1 MRKEDKVTII
11 AQLGEYLKQYP
22 HFYLVDVEGMNAAST
37 SSLRRKCFE
46 KGLKMVVVKNTLMIK
61 ALENAEENFDE
72 LKPVMVGTTA
82 LLLTETANVPAKLIK
97 ELNSKKQEK
106 PAFKAAYAEGA
117 IYVGADQL
125 NTLAALKSKNELI
138 ADVIAALESPIMNV
152 LNALENREEKA
163 AEAPAAEVAETP
175 AAEPAVEPAAEVA
188 AEPATEPAAEPA
200 AE

>member
-1 MRKEDKVTII
+1 MRKEDKIAII
-11 AQLGEYLKQYP
+11 AQLGELLKQYP

-37 SSLRRKCFE
+37 SSLRRRCFE
-46 KGLKMVVVKNTLMIK
+46 SGLKMVVVKNTLMVK
-61 ALENAEENFDE
+61 ALEAAEQDFDE

-82 LLLTETANVPAKLIK
+82 LLLAETANAPAKLIK
-97 ELNSKKQEK
+97 ELNGKKQEK

-152 LNALENREEKA
+152 LSALENREEKTAEAA
-163 AEAPAAEVAETP
+163 AE
-175 AAEPAVEPAAEVA
+175 
-188 AEPATEPAAEPA
+188 
-200 AE
+200 

>member
-1 MRKEDKVTII
+1 
-11 AQLGEYLKQYP
+11 
-22 HFYLVDVEGMNAAST
+22 
-37 SSLRRKCFE
+37 
-46 KGLKMVVVKNTLMIK
+46 MVVVKNTLMIK
-61 ALENAEENFDE
+61 ALEAAEQDFDE
-72 LKPVMVGTTA
+72 LKPVLVGTTA

-117 IYVGADQL
+117 LYVGADQL

-163 AEAPAAEVAETP
+163 EEAAAE
-175 AAEPAVEPAAEVA
+175 
-188 AEPATEPAAEPA
+188 
-200 AE
+200 

>member
-1 MRKEDKVTII
+1 MRKEDKIAVI
-11 AQLGEYLKQYP
+11 AQLSEYLKQYP
-22 HFYLVDVEGMNAAST
+22 HFYLVDVEGMNAADT
-37 SSLRRKCFE
+37 SALRRKCFE

-61 ALENAEENFDE
+61 ALESAEENFEE

-82 LLLTETANVPAKLIK
+82 LMLTETANVPAKLIK

-125 NTLAALKSKNELI
+125 STLAALKSKNELI
-138 ADVIAALESPIMNV
+138 ADVIAALESPIMNI
-152 LNALENREEKA
+152 LSGLENRDENA
-163 AEAPAAEVAETP
+163 TAEAPAAEAPAE
-175 AAEPAVEPAAEVA
+175 EPAAEAVA

>member
-1 MRKEDKVTII
+1 MRKEDKVAII

-37 SSLRRKCFE
+37 SSLRHKCFE
-46 KGLKMVVVKNTLMIK
+46 KDLKMVVVKNTLMIK
-61 ALENAEENFDE
+61 ALEAAEENFDE

-82 LLLTETANVPAKLIK
+82 LILTETANVPAKLIK

-117 IYVGADQL
+117 LYVGADQL
-125 NTLAALKSKNELI
+125 TTLAALKSKNELI

-152 LNALENREEKA
+152 LSALENKEEAKAVEPAA
-163 AEAPAAEVAETP
+163 AEPAAEVA
-175 AAEPAVEPAAEVA
+175 AEPVAEAA

>member
-1 MRKEDKVTII
+1 
-11 AQLGEYLKQYP
+11 
-22 HFYLVDVEGMNAAST
+22 
-37 SSLRRKCFE
+37 
-46 KGLKMVVVKNTLMIK
+46 MVVVKNTLMTK
-61 ALENAEENFDE
+61 ALEAAEEDFSE
-72 LKPVMVGTTA
+72 LKPALVGTTA
-82 LLLTETANVPAKLIK
+82 LILTETANVPAKLIK

-125 NTLAALKSKNELI
+125 TTLAALKSKNELI

-152 LNALENREEKA
+152 LSALENKEGAK
-163 AEAPAAEVAETP
+163 
-175 AAEPAVEPAAEVA
+175 AVEPAAEVAAEPVAEPVAEAAA

>member
-1 MRKEDKVTII
+1 MRKEEKIAII
-11 AQLGEYLKQYP
+11 AQLGELLKQYP

-37 SSLRRKCFE
+37 SSLRRRCFE
-46 KGLKMVVVKNTLMIK
+46 SGLKMVVVKNTLMVK
-61 ALENAEENFDE
+61 ALEAAEQDFDE

-82 LLLTETANVPAKLIK
+82 LLLAETANAPAKLIK
-97 ELNSKKQEK
+97 ELNGKKQEK

-152 LNALENREEKA
+152 LSALENREEKA
-163 AEAPAAEVAETP
+163 AEAAAE
-175 AAEPAVEPAAEVA
+175 
-188 AEPATEPAAEPA
+188 
-200 AE
+200 

>member
-1 MRKEDKVTII
+1 MRKEDKIAVI

-22 HFYLVDVEGMNAAST
+22 HFYFVDVEGMNAAST

-72 LKPVMVGTTA
+72 LKPVLVGTTA

-152 LNALENREEKA
+152 INALEHKEEKT
-163 AEAPAAEVAETP
+163 AEA
-175 AAEPAVEPAAEVA
+175 PAAEVA